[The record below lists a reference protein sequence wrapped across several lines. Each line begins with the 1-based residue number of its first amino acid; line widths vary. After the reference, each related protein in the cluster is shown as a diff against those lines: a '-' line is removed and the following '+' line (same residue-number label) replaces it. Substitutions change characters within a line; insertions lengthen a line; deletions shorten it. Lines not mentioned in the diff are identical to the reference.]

1 MPPMS
6 DTPTSDTPASATLD
20 ELLAGVPG
28 KRTVD
33 VAALSAAVQR
43 GKKVIVFD
51 DDPTGTQTVSDVPVL
66 TAWTVDDIRWALRQ
80 PGSGFFVL
88 TNTRSL
94 SASDAEERTS
104 AAARACAEAA
114 ALEGAEFVIASRSDS
129 TLRGHFPLEPDV
141 LIAEAAR
148 TGAHIDGVIVVPS
161 YIDAGR
167 LTIGSV
173 QWVRMGEK
181 FVPVGESEFARD
193 ATFGFHSSD
202 LRDWVQEKTSGRVP
216 ASGVLPITLEDLR
229 GGGEAHVAR
238 MLEGLR
244 DGHVAVVDAAA
255 DEDLRVLVSALL
267 EAESNGSSFVYR
279 VGPSFVRARLGQT
292 ASAPIAGERLA
303 ELVTGMP
310 ATGTE
315 SSDTVGGSPVLPH
328 GLVVV
333 GSHTG
338 LTTGQLDR
346 LRETV
351 PITEIELEVEQLR
364 DPERAG
370 VHSASVIDRAASA
383 LEYGTVVITTSRTLV
398 TGADGDES
406 LAIARLVSAALV
418 AVVRE
423 LVERVRP
430 AFVVAKGGITSSDI
444 ATEALGIVRGIARGT
459 LLPGIVSLWQ
469 PLGGPAEGIPYV
481 VFAGN
486 VGDTDS
492 LATVVRE
499 LTSAA
504 QPHPA
509 ASSNER

>member
-1 MPPMS
+1 MPDSQPKS
-6 DTPTSDTPASATLD
+6 LD
-20 ELLAGVPG
+20 ELLSAYPAP
-28 KRTVD
+28 RPVD
-33 VAALSAAVQR
+33 PTMLAAAASR

-66 TAWTVDDIRWALRQ
+66 TDWSVDDIRWALRQ

-94 SASDAEERTS
+94 SAADAAERTS
-104 AAARACAEAA
+104 AAAQACAEAA
-114 ALEGAEFVIASRSDS
+114 ALEGAGFVIASRSDS

-148 TGAHIDGVIVVPS
+148 TGGSVDGVIVVPS

-173 QWVRMGEK
+173 QWVRVGET
-181 FVPVGESEFARD
+181 FIPVGESEFAKD
-193 ATFGFHSSD
+193 ATFGFRSSE
-202 LRDWVQEKTSGRVP
+202 LRDWVEEKTSGRV
-216 ASGVLPITLEDLR
+216 ASADVLAVTLDDLR
-229 GGGEAHVAR
+229 AGGVDSVAR
-238 MLEGLR
+238 MLETLH
-244 DGHVAVVDAAA
+244 DGQVAVIDAAC
-255 DEDLRVLVSALL
+255 DDDLRVLVLALL
-267 EAESNGSSFVYR
+267 EAERNGRSFVYR
-279 VGPSFVRARLGQT
+279 VGPSFVRARLGQ
-292 ASAPIAGERLA
+292 AGSAPIAGERLA
-303 ELVTGMP
+303 DLVSGMRKD
-310 ATGTE
+310 ADSGVGT
-315 SSDTVGGSPVLPH
+315 LPH

-351 PITEIELEVEQLR
+351 PITEIELEVGKLR
-364 DPERAG
+364 DP
-370 VHSASVIDRAASA
+370 DRAAGHVAEVVARAAAA
-383 LEYGTVVITTSRTLV
+383 LAEGTVVVSTSRTLV

-406 LAIARLVSAALV
+406 LAIARLVSASLV
-418 AVVRE
+418 SVVRE
-423 LVERVRP
+423 LVERARP

-469 PLGGPAEGIPYV
+469 PLGGRAEGIPYV

-486 VGDTDS
+486 VGGADS
-492 LATVVRE
+492 LAAVVSE
-499 LTSAA
+499 LT
-504 QPHPA
+504 A
-509 ASSNER
+509 ASSAASSAAASGTAASLSSAPSNEG